1 MCAMAGMSAS
11 KTGPR
16 DRGGPLQRQST
27 DQEPGHGEHNDQ
39 ATRNRPP
46 RFMSGA
52 RVSHSATVALGY
64 PFRLVRNG

>member
-11 KTGPR
+11 RTDPR
-16 DRGGPLQRQST
+16 DRGGLLQRQNA
-27 DQEPGHGEHNDQ
+27 DQEPGHREHNDL
-39 ATRNRPP
+39 ATRHRPP
-46 RFMSGA
+46 RFISGA